1 MMARRLAMAVLVMHM
16 VVSAL
21 AIPIA
26 ISVLALDYRPILFV
40 ILVQFLALGALRTPG
55 GRKIGWI
62 AEALALVL
70 AIGSWAWFSMNLV
83 FIVLWFY
90 ALRWGDRIDD
100 FQSNPPTA

>member
-1 MMARRLAMAVLVMHM
+1 MARRLAMAVLVMHM

-21 AIPIA
+21 AIPVA
-26 ISVLALDYRPILFV
+26 ISVLSLDYRPILLV
-40 ILVQFLALGALRTPG
+40 ILMQFLAIGAMRTAR
-55 GRKIGWI
+55 GRFLGWI
-62 AEALALVL
+62 TEALAVVL

-83 FIVLWFY
+83 FVVLWFY